1 MKPSTLQF
9 VSGLLLAG
17 AVGTAVHWYDRA
29 RRVQDAIEYMVE
41 DQLDDPDEALQRWSG
56 EE

>member
-1 MKPSTLQF
+1 MKPFTLQF

-17 AVGTAVHWYDRA
+17 AVGTAVHWYDRSKRA
-29 RRVQDAIEYMVE
+29 LDAIQYMVE
-41 DQLDDPDEALQRWSG
+41 DELDNPDDALRAWSG